1 MGGVKLLTTCN
12 VKAVELNLISLSVLK
27 LANYLFFD
35 MRLKL
40 LPLITLALIAVAGCS
55 RLQHPPVI
63 DRELF
68 FGDPEISS
76 GRLSP
81 DGAHIAFLK
90 PYNGIRNIWVKPRD
104 ASFDQA
110 LPVTAS
116 TNRPIRSYFWSG
128 DGKYILFI
136 QDNAGD
142 ENYNVFAVN
151 PQEAKPNSIPI
162 ARNLTNLKDVRVQLY
177 HISRNDHDLMFIGL
191 NDRDK
196 VWHDLYSLKI
206 STGELKLLQENENR
220 YTNWVFDHND
230 KLRLAIRA
238 ETDGSSELWRIDDN
252 GQTMLYS
259 SSMHETAYP
268 ITFTKDNRHFYLV
281 SNVGKDV
288 NLTQLYLMNIETA
301 ELELVESDPD
311 DKADFGRLVLSEKTL
326 KPLYTTYTDAY
337 TRRYFKDSNF
347 EKHYRG
353 LQQKFQGKELNLYGA
368 TTDERYW
375 LVSVWSDTN
384 PSDIYIYDMQTEELT
399 FQYNPRAN
407 LPTQHLSKM
416 TSITYASSD
425 GLEIQ
430 AYLTIPN
437 GFGNENLPLI
447 VMPHGG
453 PWARDWWVYDKY
465 VQFLANRG
473 YAVLQPNFRGSKG
486 FGKDFLNAGNKQWG
500 NLMQDDITW
509 GVKYLIEKGI
519 VDENRV
525 GIFGISYGG
534 YATLAGLA
542 FTPDL
547 YNCGVSF
554 VGPSNLITLLN
565 SIPPYWESIRTS
577 FYERIGNPNTTEGVE
592 RLKSQSPLFS
602 AHKIVAPLMVVQGE
616 NDPRVKKAESEQIVM
631 ALHERGF
638 TVEYLLAPDEGHG
651 FVHPVNNMAFVAAM
665 EKFLATHLG
674 GRYQKDM
681 HPDVANRLNDI
692 TVDVSK
698 VSVAN

>member
-1 MGGVKLLTTCN
+1 
-12 VKAVELNLISLSVLK
+12 
-27 LANYLFFD
+27 
-35 MRLKL
+35 
-40 LPLITLALIAVAGCS
+40 
-55 RLQHPPVI
+55 
-63 DRELF
+63 
-68 FGDPEISS
+68 
-76 GRLSP
+76 
-81 DGAHIAFLK
+81 
-90 PYNGIRNIWVKPRD
+90 
-104 ASFDQA
+104 
-110 LPVTAS
+110 
-116 TNRPIRSYFWSG
+116 
-128 DGKYILFI
+128 
-136 QDNAGD
+136 
-142 ENYNVFAVN
+142 
-151 PQEAKPNSIPI
+151 
-162 ARNLTNLKDVRVQLY
+162 
-177 HISRNDHDLMFIGL
+177 
-191 NDRDK
+191 
-196 VWHDLYSLKI
+196 
-206 STGELKLLQENENR
+206 
-220 YTNWVFDHND
+220 
-230 KLRLAIRA
+230 
-238 ETDGSSELWRIDDN
+238 
-252 GQTMLYS
+252 
-259 SSMHETAYP
+259 
-268 ITFTKDNRHFYLV
+268 
-281 SNVGKDV
+281 
-288 NLTQLYLMNIETA
+288 
-301 ELELVESDPD
+301 
-311 DKADFGRLVLSEKTL
+311 
-326 KPLYTTYTDAY
+326 
-337 TRRYFKDSNF
+337 
-347 EKHYRG
+347 
-353 LQQKFQGKELNLYGA
+353 
-368 TTDERYW
+368 
-375 LVSVWSDTN
+375 
-384 PSDIYIYDMQTEELT
+384 
-399 FQYNPRAN
+399 
-407 LPTQHLSKM
+407 
-416 TSITYASSD
+416 
-425 GLEIQ
+425 
-430 AYLTIPN
+430 
-437 GFGNENLPLI
+437 
-447 VMPHGG
+447 MPHGG